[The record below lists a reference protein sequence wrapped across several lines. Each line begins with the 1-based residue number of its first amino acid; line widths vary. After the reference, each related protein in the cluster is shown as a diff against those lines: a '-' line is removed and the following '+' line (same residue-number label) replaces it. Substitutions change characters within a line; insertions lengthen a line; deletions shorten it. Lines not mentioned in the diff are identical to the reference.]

1 MTKQAFL
8 QHIANPFLLTEATLA
23 EYRQLVEK
31 YPFCSTLWMLYLKN
45 LQLTND
51 IRFDEVLK
59 RGAVSCPDRTQLFAL
74 IHQQPSNNKQDV
86 ETTVPETEPM
96 PETSNPVTET
106 AEPEKT
112 SEQITETS
120 AEEQAGN
127 IPELEKQ
134 YLANAVNATILQEV
148 SQLQNETETP
158 AKKADNPPASTD
170 ENEKEEM
177 SEDIPLGNR
186 LNPDE
191 QHSFDEWIS
200 LLNRKTSSPEKN
212 TDKAKENKSK
222 KHSVDEFDAL
232 IEQFLQKEP
241 KIIPK
246 KKQFYSPVNMARL
259 SVTEDPEIVTETLAL
274 IYMQQGDFTRAL
286 RAYEKLS
293 LKYPEKSSYFANQ
306 IKIIKQKLNKK

>member
-1 MTKQAFL
+1 MTKNEFL
-8 QHIANPFLLTEATLA
+8 KHIENPFLLTGDTLD
-23 EYRQLVEK
+23 EYRKLVEK
-31 YPFCSTLWMLYLKN
+31 YPFCSTLWLLYLKN

-59 RGAVSCPDRTQLFAL
+59 RGAVSCPDRTQLFTL
-74 IHQQPSNNKQDV
+74 IHQQPASTHHDP
-86 ETTVPETEPM
+86 EIATTVTESI
-96 PETSNPVTET
+96 PETSSPAIEP
-106 AEPEKT
+106 AEPETT
-112 SEQITETS
+112 SEQTTESTG
-120 AEEQAGN
+120 EEPTGN

-148 SQLQNETETP
+148 SQLQNETAPP
-158 AKKADNPPASTD
+158 AKKADNPPASIGKD
-170 ENEKEEM
+170 EKEEIP
-177 SEDIPLGNR
+177 EDIPLGNR

-212 TDKAKENKSK
+212 TDKAKDKKSK
-222 KHSVDEFDAL
+222 PHSIDEFDSL
-232 IEQFLQKEP
+232 IAQFLQKEP

-246 KKQFYSPVNMARL
+246 KKSFYSPVNMARL